1 MTPRPDVDVLII
13 GAGPTGLVAAI
24 DALRHGLSV
33 RIIDQNV
40 ERSPHS
46 KALVLHSRSL
56 EVLDDLGCVEP
67 VLRAGRDFRA
77 LNILEGGHSLGR
89 IEFSKLAWND
99 APYPM
104 WLTIPQSETERC
116 LEERLNAL
124 GAKVERQ
131 TVLRAMREGAFGV
144 DADFLRPDG
153 RLETCRAAWLIGCD
167 GARSD
172 VRRALGVNLEGDSTG
187 EVFVLADVAIES
199 PLVDGEGYNVLARE
213 GVLLIVPM
221 QTPGLVRLI
230 AHLPQARPEEPP
242 VIDLPMLQQLVD
254 TRTGL
259 RTKLSSLG
267 WTSSFSPKHFIAQSL
282 RVGRVFLA
290 GDAAHIH
297 SPVGGQGLNTGI
309 QDAYNLMWKLAL
321 VHRGLAAPPL
331 LDTYQEERHPVG
343 ERMIRGVRRATRG
356 LTLRAGLAQWLRN
369 RLAGLLLRF
378 ARVRDRMGA
387 QLGMLQLRYRH
398 SLATASPPPTGSP
411 RPGERAAQQASTP
424 ALTQRL
430 RGAHH
435 TLLLFDGLHEAL
447 TDAEVS
453 AASELARTCATSGIQ
468 VVHVRNDSVSGE
480 HHLSDPTGAIHR
492 AFEADQSLAVWVRPD
507 KYVGFRGDPRSPE
520 PLRTF
525 LRGLFS
531 KSQSPEGE
539 TP

>member
-1 MTPRPDVDVLII
+1 MAPLPATDVDVLIV

-33 RIIDQNV
+33 RIVDQN
-40 ERSPHS
+40 EQRSPHS

-77 LNILEGGHSLGR
+77 LNILEGSRALGR
-89 IEFSKLAWND
+89 IEFRTLAWND

-124 GAKVERQ
+124 GGKVERQ
-131 TVLRAMREGAFGV
+131 TTLRALREGAAGI
-144 DADFLRPDG
+144 DAELLRADG
-153 RLETCRAAWLIGCD
+153 RLESCRAAWLVGCD

-172 VRRALGVNLEGDSTG
+172 VRRSLGVTLEGDSSG
-187 EVFVLADVAIES
+187 EVFVLADVAIDS
-199 PLVDGEGYNVLARE
+199 PLVDGEGYNVLSRE

-221 QTPGLVRLI
+221 KLPGQVRLI
-230 AHLPQARPEEPP
+230 AHLPRARPEEIP

-267 WTSSFSPKHFIAQSL
+267 WTSTFSPKHFMAKSL

-309 QDAYNLMWKLAL
+309 QDAYNLMWKIAL
-321 VHRGLAAPPL
+321 VHRGLSPTAL
-331 LDTYQEERHPVG
+331 LDTYQTERHPVG

-356 LTLRAGLAQWLRN
+356 LTLRAGLAQWVRN
-369 RLAGLLLRF
+369 RLAALLLRF
-378 ARVRDRMGA
+378 SRVRDQMGA
-387 QLGMLQLRYRH
+387 PLGMLQLRYAA
-398 SLATASPPPTGSP
+398 SLAIADEP
-411 RPGERAAQQASTP
+411 RTRTGERAPQCASTP
-424 ALTQRL
+424 ELTQQL
-430 RGAHH
+430 RGPHH
-435 TLLLFDGLHEAL
+435 TLLLFDGLHSAL
-447 TDAEVS
+447 TQAEVE
-453 AASELARTCATSGIQ
+453 AASELARRFAAE
-468 VVHVRNDSVSGE
+468 VLHVRKDPVSGKK
-480 HHLSDPTGAIHR
+480 HLSDPDGAIHR
-492 AFEADQSLAVWVRPD
+492 AFGAEGSLAVWIRPD
-507 KYVGFRGDPRSPE
+507 KYVGFRGDPRSTE
-520 PLRTF
+520 PLRSF
-525 LRGLFS
+525 LQHLFQS
-531 KSQSPEGE
+531 PQSPEGE
-539 TP
+539 SS